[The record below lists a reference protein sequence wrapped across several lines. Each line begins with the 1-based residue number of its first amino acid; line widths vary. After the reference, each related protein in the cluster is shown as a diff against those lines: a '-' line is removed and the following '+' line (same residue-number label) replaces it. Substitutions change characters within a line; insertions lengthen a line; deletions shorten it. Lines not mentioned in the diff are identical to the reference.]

1 MKRHKIMKLHNLL
14 LAASALLVLSACN
27 ARPADAKT
35 DDADTANPDATLS
48 FDTRTAT
55 KTYKIDL
62 PEELKNGETS
72 DPIYRQTVS
81 LVIPTALAGAD
92 ISELNDSI
100 ISIALGGKGM
110 KLNDAIPAWQKKTA
124 EQTGYSVSPVK
135 ETADE
140 ISCFDSIDGAVITLT
155 PELLVYRITASGYSW
170 RAAHGMSIN
179 SYLNFSIKDKK
190 LVTLSTLF
198 TPEGLAKLPSLIAQ
212 AAKANE
218 AALGPTTITA
228 LPEGGNFYLSDYDA
242 VVFAYQPYE
251 VASYAQGEIK
261 VPLYPYELT
270 DLLTPA
276 GKALLIPAE

>member
-1 MKRHKIMKLHNLL
+1 MKHYLL
-14 LAASALLVLSACN
+14 LAASALLMLSACSSKT
-27 ARPADAKT
+27 ADKKT
-35 DDADTANPDATLS
+35 DDADAAKPAGALA

-62 PEELKNGETS
+62 PEELKNGESS

-81 LVIPTALAGAD
+81 LIIPTALAGAD

-100 ISIALGGKGM
+100 VSIAFGGKGM
-110 KLNDAIPAWQKKTA
+110 KLDDAIPTWQKKTA
-124 EQTGYSVSPVK
+124 EQTGYSLTPVK

-140 ISCFDSIDGAVITLT
+140 ISCFDSVDGTVVTLT
-155 PELLVYRITASGYSW
+155 PDLLVYRISASGYSW
-170 RAAHGMSIN
+170 GAAHGMTTN
-179 SYLNFSIKDKK
+179 SYLNFSIKDKR

-198 TPEGLAKLPSLIAQ
+198 TPEGLAKLPALIAQ

-228 LPEGGNFYLSDYDA
+228 LPEGSNFYLSDYGA

-276 GKALLIPAE
+276 ARTLLSPAE